1 MEDGMALKD
10 ILVNLDATAAS
21 AARLDLAC
29 ALARKHEARLTGLFV
44 VDISVA
50 AMAGAEGGGAALAE
64 LIEIMR
70 RDGLAAAKVAEDA
83 FREKTRKEGVA
94 AEWRMV
100 EGVAPQQVALQGR
113 YADLIVVGQDS
124 PEDGA
129 PAAGPLLEAAL
140 FTSGRPV
147 LVVPFAGRFET
158 LGQRV
163 LIGWNAKRE
172 AARAVHD
179 ALPLM
184 KGAHSVSVLVVN
196 PQPGTDLHGEE
207 PGADIAQHLAR
218 HGVTVTVERVV
229 APDLGA
235 DDALLNRAAESGAD
249 LIVIGGY
256 GHSRLR
262 ELVLGG
268 VTRGL
273 LRHMTV
279 PVLMSH

>member
-1 MEDGMALKD
+1 MALKD

-29 ALARKHEARLTGLFV
+29 ALARKHDAHLTGLFV

-83 FREKTRKEGVA
+83 FRERTRKEGVA

-100 EGVAPQQVALQGR
+100 EGVAPQQVALHGR
-113 YADLIVVGQDS
+113 YSDLIVVGQDS

-158 LGQRV
+158 VGQRV
-163 LIGWNAKRE
+163 LIGGNAKRE

-184 KGAHSVSVLVVN
+184 AGAEAVSVLVVN
-196 PQPGTDLHGEE
+196 PQPGGDLHGEE

-218 HGVTVTVERVV
+218 HGVKVTVERIV
-229 APDLGA
+229 APDLGP

>member
-1 MEDGMALKD
+1 MALKD

-29 ALARKHEARLTGLFV
+29 ALARRHSAHLTGLFV

-70 RDGLAAAKVAEDA
+70 RDGLAAAATAEAA

-184 KGAHSVSVLVVN
+184 EGAEAVSVLVVN
-196 PQPGTDLHGEE
+196 PQPGGDLHGEE

-218 HGVTVTVERVV
+218 HGVKVTVERIV
-229 APDLGA
+229 APDLGP

>member
-1 MEDGMALKD
+1 MALKD

-218 HGVTVTVERVV
+218 HGVKVTVERVV

>member
-1 MEDGMALKD
+1 MALKD

-29 ALARKHEARLTGLFV
+29 ALARKHDAHLTGLFV

-83 FREKTRKEGVA
+83 FRERTRREGVA

-100 EGVAPQQVALQGR
+100 EGVAPQQVALHGR
-113 YADLIVVGQDS
+113 YSDLIVVGQDS
-124 PEDGA
+124 PEEGA

-158 LGQRV
+158 VGKRV

-184 KGAHSVSVLVVN
+184 AGAEAVSVLVVN
-196 PQPGTDLHGEE
+196 PQPGSDLHGEE
-207 PGADIAQHLAR
+207 PGADVAQHLAR

>member
-1 MEDGMALKD
+1 MALKD

>member
-1 MEDGMALKD
+1 MALKD

-29 ALARKHEARLTGLFV
+29 ALARKHGAHLTGLFV

-83 FREKTRKEGVA
+83 FREKTRREGVA

-100 EGVAPQQVALQGR
+100 EGVAPQQVALHGR

-124 PEDGA
+124 PEEGA

-147 LVVPFAGRFET
+147 LVVPFTGRFET
-158 LGQRV
+158 LGKRV

-179 ALPLM
+179 ALPLLA
-184 KGAHSVSVLVVN
+184 GADSASVLVVN
-196 PQPGTDLHGEE
+196 PQPGSDLHGEE

-218 HGVTVTVERVV
+218 HGVKVTVERIV